1 MSHRWCYLDVA
12 PLVLLGCRTAG
23 AIGMSLLQSCLDV
36 APTELFGCR
45 SSGAIWMSLLRSYL
59 DVAPM
64 VLLGWRSSGAIYRV
78 TAPEVRHHN
87 KNIDGKGI

>member
-1 MSHRWCYLDVA
+1 MSLLWSYLDVA
-12 PLVLLGCRTAG
+12 PL
-23 AIGMSLLQSCLDV
+23 
-36 APTELFGCR
+36 ELFGCR
-45 SSGAIWMSLLRSYL
+45 SSGAIWMSLLRSYM

-64 VLLGWRSSGAIYRV
+64 VLLGCRSYGAYYRV